1 MKSLSVIE
9 LSNLYGM
16 TRQAIYKHIN
26 KGNLS
31 KNSDGKIDL
40 SEAIRV
46 FGEPSRNVNG
56 SQTTETRKL
65 SEVHLLE
72 QQVYMLQKQLEQ
84 AHEREQFQREEL
96 KAKNDQLHIKDEQIE
111 AIQRLLEAPKTYTS
125 TYIDPK
131 SDTATDTRS
140 KSDSNYD
147 GLTTQQ
153 KEAPIQAEIQ
163 TQPKDTGLTN
173 PVETENKRI
182 PVPKQSW
189 LIIGSKKTAPKASFL
204 RLWFNVFRHRN
215 ALI

>member
-16 TRQAIYKHIN
+16 TRQAIYKQIN

-46 FGEPSRNVNG
+46 FGEPSRNVNS

-96 KAKNDQLHIKDEQIE
+96 KAKNDQLHVKDEQIE
-111 AIQRLLEAPKTYTS
+111 AIQRLLGAPKANTTS
-125 TYIDPK
+125 SIDPK
-131 SDTATDTRS
+131 LDITTDDRS
-140 KSDSNYD
+140 KSESNYD
-147 GLTTQQ
+147 GLTTQS
-153 KEAPIQAEIQ
+153 KEAHLEAEIQ
-163 TQPKDTGLTN
+163 TQPKHDGLT
-173 PVETENKRI
+173 TKSHIENKRI
-182 PVPKQSW
+182 PVPEHIEQEPEKRGFWSR
-189 LIIGSKKTAPKASFL
+189 F
-204 RLWFNVFRHRN
+204 FRPYD
-215 ALI
+215 

>member
-16 TRQAIYKHIN
+16 TRQAIYKQVN

-46 FGEPSRNVNG
+46 FGEPSRNVNS

-96 KAKNDQLHIKDEQIE
+96 KAKNDQLHVKDEQIE
-111 AIQRLLEAPKTYTS
+111 AIQRLLEAPRAYT
-125 TYIDPK
+125 TRFIDPK
-131 SDTATDTRS
+131 SDTATDTSS
-140 KSDSNYD
+140 KSESNYD
-147 GLTTQQ
+147 GLTTEQ
-153 KEAPIQAEIQ
+153 KESHVQ
-163 TQPKDTGLTN
+163 TEVKDDGLTTN
-173 PVETENKRI
+173 SQIENKRI
-182 PVPKQSW
+182 PVPEHIEPEPEKRGFWSR
-189 LIIGSKKTAPKASFL
+189 F
-204 RLWFNVFRHRN
+204 FRPYD
-215 ALI
+215 

>member
-16 TRQAIYKHIN
+16 TRQAIYKQVN

-46 FGEPSRNVNG
+46 FGEPSRNVNS

-96 KAKNDQLHIKDEQIE
+96 KAKNDKLHVKDEQIE
-111 AIQRLLEAPKTYTS
+111 AIQRLLEAPRAYTTRS
-125 TYIDPK
+125 IDPK
-131 SDTATDTRS
+131 LDTATDTSS
-140 KSDSNYD
+140 KSESNYD

-153 KEAPIQAEIQ
+153 KEAPVQTEIQ
-163 TQPKDTGLTN
+163 TQPKDDGLTT
-173 PVETENKRI
+173 PKQPENKRI
-182 PVPKQSW
+182 PIPDHVEPEPKKRGFISRF
-189 LIIGSKKTAPKASFL
+189 FL
-204 RLWFNVFRHRN
+204 PNG
-215 ALI
+215 

>member
-16 TRQAIYKHIN
+16 TRQAIYKQIN

-46 FGEPSRNVNG
+46 FGEPSRNVNS

-96 KAKNDQLHIKDEQIE
+96 KAKNDQLHVKDEQIE
-111 AIQRLLEAPKTYTS
+111 AIQRLLEAPKAYITS
-125 TYIDPK
+125 SIDPK
-131 SDTATDTRS
+131 LDIATDTRS
-140 KSDSNYD
+140 KSESNYD
-147 GLTTQQ
+147 GLTTQP
-153 KEAPIQAEIQ
+153 KEAPVEAKIQ
-163 TQPKDTGLTN
+163 TQPKHDGLTTAEAKRVTI
-173 PVETENKRI
+173 PEQVETEPEKRGFW
-182 PVPKQSW
+182 SR
-189 LIIGSKKTAPKASFL
+189 F
-204 RLWFNVFRHRN
+204 FRPYD
-215 ALI
+215 